1 MHEKSLLDYWLIL
14 YERRTTIYLVVLTA
28 AIASQVIGELVTPV
42 YEARAALYIPAGLA
56 PVSYVSTGSTSSLAR
71 EQGSPLSTEIAYKP
85 YMGMLKSVQL
95 AQLVSKQFPSKNVS
109 KLLRSD
115 VDFEVT
121 EDRKS

>member
-14 YERRTTIYLVVLTA
+14 YERRITIYMVVLTA
-28 AIASQVIGELVTPV
+28 VVASLVIGELVTPV
-42 YEARAALYIPAGLA
+42 YEARAALYIPARLA

-71 EQGSPLSTEIAYKP
+71 ESGSPLSTEIAYKP
-85 YMGMLKSVQL
+85 YLGMLKSVQL
-95 AQLVSKQFPSKNVS
+95 AQIVNKQYPTKTVS